1 MKPKVK
7 KGKMPE
13 IPSKLLQK
21 ALEAGNVEG
30 LFALL
35 KDWPLAELQAPQNDV
50 GLFHEATI
58 RQIDTVAESASK
70 ELFKGK
76 NTKLIRASI
85 VEAKKHVNLKLAI
98 ICSEIYSVVLYYI
111 KEREEGR

>member
-1 MKPKVK
+1 MNPKVK
-7 KGKMPE
+7 KGKVPE
-13 IPSKLLQK
+13 IPSKRLK
-21 ALEAGNVEG
+21 GALETGNAEG
-30 LFALL
+30 LFGLL
-35 KDWPLAELQAPQNDV
+35 KDWPLAELQALQNDV
-50 GLFHEATI
+50 ELFHEATM

-76 NTKLIRASI
+76 STKLIQTAI
-85 VEAKKHVNLKLAI
+85 VEAKKHVNPKLAI